1 MSSRN
6 HGWGTFLL
14 SSAISA
20 VMGIAITV
28 TLLEKVV
35 DPHSALGDWIFW
47 PQRHL
52 SFLNFGQ
59 GGPFAPRLIFL
70 AIVLVISLLVLVGI
84 WLLGLYKTSFM
95 RGAAYGIF
103 AVVAPM
109 FSWLIVR
116 PIDLLTAL
124 SLMVTLVFAW
134 HLALFG
140 RNERFSRKIWYVEV
154 LVWLGWWGYL
164 FRLKLDLIMLL
175 VPALSGWAV
184 FLWAQHILRERER
197 SAP

>member
-6 HGWGTFLL
+6 HNRGTFLL

-47 PQRHL
+47 PQHHV
-52 SFLNFGQ
+52 SFLNFGRN
-59 GGPFAPRLIFL
+59 GPIAPRLMFL
-70 AIVLVISLLVLVGI
+70 AVILVVSSLVLVGG
-84 WLLGLYKTSFM
+84 WLSGLYKTSFM

-103 AVVAPM
+103 AVAAPM

-116 PIDLLTAL
+116 PIDLLAAL
-124 SLMVTLVFAW
+124 GLMITLVFAW
-134 HLALFG
+134 HITLFR
-140 RNERFSRKIWYVEV
+140 RNERFSRTIWYVEV
-154 LVWLGWWGYL
+154 LIWLGWWGYL
-164 FRLKLDLIMLL
+164 FHLKLDLIMLL
-175 VPALSGWAV
+175 VPLFSAAAV
-184 FLWAQHILRERER
+184 FIWTQHVLRERER
-197 SAP
+197 FAP